1 MTADLYG
8 DFRDELVIS
17 TMSPDGK
24 RAISVITAV
33 HPVSNRYV
41 TPAAPTR
48 SGAAGSLDYRLW
60 LARNMGDGYKSIYD
74 YPLKARRPD

>member
-8 DFRDELVIS
+8 DFRDELVLS
-17 TMSPDGK
+17 TTNPDGK
-24 RAISVITAV
+24 RAISVVTAV
-33 HPVSNRYV
+33 HPISNRYV

-60 LARNMGDGYKSIYD
+60 LARNMGGGYRSIYD
-74 YPLKARRPD
+74 YSLKATRAD